1 MACNQ
6 LGVRGDGISAELRK
20 MLLYE
25 KGTMVKHHDDSTSV
39 NVDEGNSKPVKA
51 DELKGMFATLVISLP
66 SAHWGGAV
74 IVSHNGQ
81 RHSLQTHRHEYL
93 AW

>member
-1 MACNQ
+1 MSLACSE
-6 LGVRGDGISAELRK
+6 LGVQGDGIRAELYK

-25 KGTMVKHHDDSTSV
+25 KGAMFKQHADSEKT
-39 NVDEGNSKPVKA
+39 A
-51 DELKGMFATLVISLP
+51 GMFGTLVISLP

-74 IVSHNGQ
+74 VVSHNGQ
-81 RHSLQTHRHEYL
+81 RCSLQTHNHEYL

>member
-1 MACNQ
+1 MKMVCVD
-6 LGVRGDGISAELRK
+6 LRVRGDGIRAELYK

-25 KGTMVKHHDDSTSV
+25 KGAMFKRLTGSEKV
-39 NVDEGNSKPVKA
+39 P
-51 DELKGMFATLVISLP
+51 GMLATLVISLP

-74 IVSHNGQ
+74 VVSHNGQ
-81 RHSLQTHRHEYL
+81 RYSLKTHNHEYL

>member
-1 MACNQ
+1 M
-6 LGVRGDGISAELRK
+6 I
-20 MLLYE
+20 LYE
-25 KGTMVKHHDDSTSV
+25 KRAISEPYNDGTSAMVDKRD
-39 NVDEGNSKPVKA
+39 VKFVKV
-51 DELKGMFATLVISLP
+51 DELKDVFATLVISLP

-81 RHSLQTHRHEYL
+81 QHSLQTHGHEYL